1 MANIINYNDL
11 LQNKSKLTNIDDA
24 IANNLY
30 LREYYIKDFK
40 YLDPNEI
47 KLKTINTYKHRNI
60 SNCKLFAK
68 LWLQEVFKGLKQFLY
83 EGSLHG
89 VK

>member
-1 MANIINYNDL
+1 MTNINCKDVI
-11 LQNKSKLTNIDDA
+11 QNKSKFMDVDETM
-24 IANNLY
+24 ANKLY
-30 LREYYIKDFK
+30 LRDFYIKDFK
-40 YLDPNEI
+40 YLNPNEI
-47 KLKTINTYKHRNI
+47 KLKTINASKYRNV
-60 SNCKLFAK
+60 STCKLFAQ